1 MEEGVSD
8 KDLGQKGRESGK
20 MRVKEGVGRQTA
32 EVNPGRRDRVTFPRQ
47 RRVEPRSREKLWK
60 VAHGL

>member
-1 MEEGVSD
+1 MG
-8 KDLGQKGRESGK
+8 
-20 MRVKEGVGRQTA
+20 VKEGVGRQTA
-32 EVNPGRRDRVTFPRQ
+32 EVNPGHSDRVPFPKQ